1 MDIVAFD
8 DYTTEAN
15 SLACLDAVDLS
26 PRPRDVPHCTCLQ
39 SRRPQRTPWFVD
51 FYAVLDFCYVIQDSY
66 SDYRWCPMTAGEE
79 RQAVAAAV
87 WRHPAAS
94 RLLGP
99 DLRRQHRARAG
110 AACQRSHA
118 LMM

>member
-1 MDIVAFD
+1 M
-8 DYTTEAN
+8 
-15 SLACLDAVDLS
+15 
-26 PRPRDVPHCTCLQ
+26 
-39 SRRPQRTPWFVD
+39 D
-51 FYAVLDFCYVIQDSY
+51 FYAVLDFYYVILDSY
-66 SDYRWCPMTAGEE
+66 ADYRWCAVAAGER

-94 RLLGP
+94 RLLGL
-99 DLRRQHRARAG
+99 DLRKQPRARAG